1 MPRESPLFIST
12 YVLPILILILANIIQ
27 TKDEKMKII
36 VLPFKTLAP
45 KNVDSGS
52 PINITSLV
60 ENRIFTEINMT
71 SQTLIAFFNSEE
83 YAFIMTSENCPEF
96 SNYYIK
102 NSPSFTNLSE
112 RYASERMILYRDY
125 DLKTKEY
132 GYYSKM
138 EVKEYNDKKQCAI
151 LGLKMN
157 LPVYEYDRIQNF
169 VKTFYVNENINSYQ
183 WTVKYTKDNEGLVII
198 GDSPLNYDPMFKN
211 KKYEEHQTQA
221 IGESTTVDFGIDFNE
236 ITFGSKDFE
245 IKHAHFNHD
254 LGVLLVNK
262 IIYEKIKNSFFVNYL
277 GDKKICFEGWVYEKY
292 GYIYCDSN
300 KFTDSDI
307 KSLPKLIFKQTNMN
321 YIFELNY
328 EDLFMIHGEKIFFLM
343 LFRTTNGMFTFGK
356 LFFKKYLF
364 TFSFDNRI
372 IGFYNDKLDFNS
384 QKMND
389 LTNKSNYG
397 LKEKIILCIFSVVF
411 IFVLLVLFIKIKK
424 RYLSDRQKRMNELI
438 DNNYIYMSNQVK
450 NNISLNDKSKVII
463 ET

>member
-1 MPRESPLFIST
+1 MPRESPCFISK
-12 YVLPILILILANIIQ
+12 YFLPILILILANIIQ

-45 KNVDSGS
+45 ENVDSGS

-221 IGESTTVDFGIDFNE
+221 IGESTTVDFGIDFND

-328 EDLFMIHGEKIFFLM
+328 EDLFSKQKDGRIYFLIVFDLNYKTFKIGKPFL
-343 LFRTTNGMFTFGK
+343 
-356 LFFKKYLF
+356 KKYSL
-364 TFSFDNRI
+364 TVDNKKNLITYFRI
-372 IGFYNDKLDFNS
+372 KEENEDNGYSRIVWIVILSVFVVILAGTTGFFAYK
-384 QKMND
+384 
-389 LTNKSNYG
+389 
-397 LKEKIILCIFSVVF
+397 
-411 IFVLLVLFIKIKK
+411 FIKKKNKK
-424 RYLSDRQKRMNELI
+424 RANEL
-438 DNNYIYMSNQVK
+438 DEDYEYLGKENSGK
-450 NNISLNDKSKVII
+450 NSENKNGENSINGLGV
-463 ET
+463 

>member
-12 YVLPILILILANIIQ
+12 YFLPILILILANIIQ

-102 NSPSFTNLSE
+102 NSPSFTNLSQG
-112 RYASERMILYRDY
+112 YASERMILYRDY

-221 IGESTTVDFGIDFNE
+221 IGESTTVDFGIDFND

-328 EDLFMIHGEKIFFLM
+328 EDLFSKQKDGRIYFLIVFDLNYKTFKIGKPFL
-343 LFRTTNGMFTFGK
+343 
-356 LFFKKYLF
+356 KKYSL
-364 TFSFDNRI
+364 TVDNKKNLITYFRI
-372 IGFYNDKLDFNS
+372 KEENEDNGYSRIVWIVILSVFVVILAGTTGFFAYK
-384 QKMND
+384 
-389 LTNKSNYG
+389 
-397 LKEKIILCIFSVVF
+397 
-411 IFVLLVLFIKIKK
+411 FIKKKNKK
-424 RYLSDRQKRMNELI
+424 RANEL
-438 DNNYIYMSNQVK
+438 DEDYEYLGKENSGK
-450 NNISLNDKSKVII
+450 NSENKNGENSINGLGV
-463 ET
+463 

>member
-12 YVLPILILILANIIQ
+12 YFLPILILILANIIQ

-71 SQTLIAFFNSEE
+71 SQTLLAFFNSEE
-83 YAFIMTSENCPEF
+83 YAFVMTSENCPEF

-221 IGESTTVDFGIDFNE
+221 IGEGTTVDFGIDFND

-328 EDLFMIHGEKIFFLM
+328 EDLFSKQKDGRIYFLIVFDLNYKTFKIGKPFL
-343 LFRTTNGMFTFGK
+343 
-356 LFFKKYLF
+356 KKYSL
-364 TFSFDNRI
+364 TVDNKKNLITYFRI
-372 IGFYNDKLDFNS
+372 KEENEDNGYSRIVWIVILSVFVVILAGTTGFFAYK
-384 QKMND
+384 
-389 LTNKSNYG
+389 
-397 LKEKIILCIFSVVF
+397 
-411 IFVLLVLFIKIKK
+411 FIKKKNKK
-424 RYLSDRQKRMNELI
+424 RANEL
-438 DNNYIYMSNQVK
+438 DEDYEYLGKENSGK
-450 NNISLNDKSKVII
+450 NSENKNGENSINGLGV
-463 ET
+463 

>member
-12 YVLPILILILANIIQ
+12 YFLPILILILANIIQ

-328 EDLFMIHGEKIFFLM
+328 EDLFSKQKDGRIYFLIVFDLNYKTFKIGKPFL
-343 LFRTTNGMFTFGK
+343 
-356 LFFKKYLF
+356 KKYSL
-364 TFSFDNRI
+364 TVDNKKNLITYFRIKEENEDNGYSRI
-372 IGFYNDKLDFNS
+372 IWIVILSVFVVILAGTTGFFAYK
-384 QKMND
+384 
-389 LTNKSNYG
+389 
-397 LKEKIILCIFSVVF
+397 
-411 IFVLLVLFIKIKK
+411 FIKKKNKK
-424 RYLSDRQKRMNELI
+424 RANEL
-438 DNNYIYMSNQVK
+438 DEDYEYLGKENSGK
-450 NNISLNDKSKVII
+450 NSENKNGENSINGLGV
-463 ET
+463 

>member
-1 MPRESPLFIST
+1 MPRESPCFISK
-12 YVLPILILILANIIQ
+12 YFLPILILILANIIQ

-36 VLPFKTLAP
+36 VLPFKTLA
-45 KNVDSGS
+45 VDSGS
-52 PINITSLV
+52 PIDVTSLV

-183 WTVKYTKDNEGLVII
+183 WTVKYTKDNEGLVIM
-198 GDSPLNYDPMFKN
+198 GDSPLNYDPIFKN

-328 EDLFMIHGEKIFFLM
+328 EDLFSKQKDGRIYFLIVFDLNYKTFKIGKPFL
-343 LFRTTNGMFTFGK
+343 
-356 LFFKKYLF
+356 KKYSL
-364 TFSFDNRI
+364 TVDNKKNLITYFRI
-372 IGFYNDKLDFNS
+372 KEENEDNGYSRIVWIVILSVFVVILAGTTGFFAYK
-384 QKMND
+384 
-389 LTNKSNYG
+389 
-397 LKEKIILCIFSVVF
+397 
-411 IFVLLVLFIKIKK
+411 FIKKKNKK
-424 RYLSDRQKRMNELI
+424 RANEL
-438 DNNYIYMSNQVK
+438 DEDYEYLGKENSGK
-450 NNISLNDKSKVII
+450 NSENKNGENSINGLGV
-463 ET
+463 

>member
-1 MPRESPLFIST
+1 MSRESPCFISK
-12 YVLPILILILANIIQ
+12 YFLPILILILANIIQ

-262 IIYEKIKNSFFVNYL
+262 IIYEKIKNNFFVNYL

-328 EDLFMIHGEKIFFLM
+328 EDLFSKQKDGRIYFLIVFDLNYKTFKIGKPFL
-343 LFRTTNGMFTFGK
+343 
-356 LFFKKYLF
+356 KKYPL
-364 TFSFDNRI
+364 TVDNKKNLITYFRI
-372 IGFYNDKLDFNS
+372 KEENEDNGYSRIVWIVILSVFVVILAGTTGFFAYK
-384 QKMND
+384 
-389 LTNKSNYG
+389 
-397 LKEKIILCIFSVVF
+397 
-411 IFVLLVLFIKIKK
+411 FIKKKNKK
-424 RYLSDRQKRMNELI
+424 RANEL
-438 DNNYIYMSNQVK
+438 DEDYEYLGKENSGK
-450 NNISLNDKSKVII
+450 NSENKNGENSINGLGV
-463 ET
+463 

>member
-12 YVLPILILILANIIQ
+12 YFLPILILILANIIQ

-262 IIYEKIKNSFFVNYL
+262 IIYEKIKDSFFVNYL

-328 EDLFMIHGEKIFFLM
+328 EDLFSKQKDGRIYFLIVFDLNYKTFKIGKPFL
-343 LFRTTNGMFTFGK
+343 
-356 LFFKKYLF
+356 KKYSL
-364 TFSFDNRI
+364 TVDNKKNLITYFRI
-372 IGFYNDKLDFNS
+372 REENEDDGYSRIVWIVILSVFVVILAGTTGFFAYK
-384 QKMND
+384 
-389 LTNKSNYG
+389 
-397 LKEKIILCIFSVVF
+397 
-411 IFVLLVLFIKIKK
+411 FIKKKNKK
-424 RYLSDRQKRMNELI
+424 RANEL
-438 DNNYIYMSNQVK
+438 DEDYEYLGKENSGK
-450 NNISLNDKSKVII
+450 NSENKNGENSINGLGV
-463 ET
+463 

>member
-1 MPRESPLFIST
+1 MSRESPCFISK
-12 YVLPILILILANIIQ
+12 YFLPILILILANIIQ

-262 IIYEKIKNSFFVNYL
+262 IIYEKIKDSFFVNYL

-328 EDLFMIHGEKIFFLM
+328 EDLFSKQKDGRIYFLIVFDLNYKTFKIGKPFL
-343 LFRTTNGMFTFGK
+343 
-356 LFFKKYLF
+356 KKYSL
-364 TFSFDNRI
+364 TVDNKKNLITYFRI
-372 IGFYNDKLDFNS
+372 KEENEDNGYSRIVWIVILSVFVVILAGTTGFFAYK
-384 QKMND
+384 
-389 LTNKSNYG
+389 
-397 LKEKIILCIFSVVF
+397 
-411 IFVLLVLFIKIKK
+411 FIKKKNKK
-424 RYLSDRQKRMNELI
+424 RANEL
-438 DNNYIYMSNQVK
+438 DEDYEYLGKENSSK
-450 NNISLNDKSKVII
+450 NSENKNGKNSINGLGV
-463 ET
+463 

>member
-12 YVLPILILILANIIQ
+12 YFLPILILILANIIQ

-328 EDLFMIHGEKIFFLM
+328 EDLFSKQKDGRIYFLIVFDLNYKTFKIGKPFL
-343 LFRTTNGMFTFGK
+343 
-356 LFFKKYLF
+356 KKYSL
-364 TFSFDNRI
+364 TVDNKKNLITYYRI
-372 IGFYNDKLDFNS
+372 KEENEDNGYSRIVWIVILSVFVVILAGTTGFFAYK
-384 QKMND
+384 
-389 LTNKSNYG
+389 
-397 LKEKIILCIFSVVF
+397 
-411 IFVLLVLFIKIKK
+411 FIKKKNKK
-424 RYLSDRQKRMNELI
+424 RANEL
-438 DNNYIYMSNQVK
+438 DEDYEYLGKENSGK
-450 NNISLNDKSKVII
+450 NSENKNGENSINGLGV
-463 ET
+463 

>member
-12 YVLPILILILANIIQ
+12 YFLPILILILANIIQ

-102 NSPSFTNLSE
+102 NSPSFTNLSQG
-112 RYASERMILYRDY
+112 YASERMILYRDY

-221 IGESTTVDFGIDFNE
+221 IGESTTVDFGIDFND

-262 IIYEKIKNSFFVNYL
+262 IIYEKIKDSFFVNYL

-328 EDLFMIHGEKIFFLM
+328 EDLFSKQKDGRIYFLIVFDLNYKTFKIGKPFL
-343 LFRTTNGMFTFGK
+343 
-356 LFFKKYLF
+356 KKYSL
-364 TFSFDNRI
+364 TVDNKKNLITYFRI
-372 IGFYNDKLDFNS
+372 KEENEDNGYSRIVWIVILSVFVVILAGTTGFFAYK
-384 QKMND
+384 
-389 LTNKSNYG
+389 
-397 LKEKIILCIFSVVF
+397 
-411 IFVLLVLFIKIKK
+411 FIKKKNKK
-424 RYLSDRQKRMNELI
+424 RANEL
-438 DNNYIYMSNQVK
+438 DEDYEYLGKENSGK
-450 NNISLNDKSKVII
+450 NSENKNGENSINGLGV
-463 ET
+463 

>member
-1 MPRESPLFIST
+1 MSRESPCFISK
-12 YVLPILILILANIIQ
+12 YFLPILILILANIIQ

-328 EDLFMIHGEKIFFLM
+328 EDLFSKQKDGRIYFLIVFDLNYKTFKIGKPFL
-343 LFRTTNGMFTFGK
+343 
-356 LFFKKYLF
+356 KKYSL
-364 TFSFDNRI
+364 TVDNKKNLITYFRI
-372 IGFYNDKLDFNS
+372 KEENEDNGYSRIVWIVILSVFVVILAGTTGFFAYK
-384 QKMND
+384 
-389 LTNKSNYG
+389 
-397 LKEKIILCIFSVVF
+397 
-411 IFVLLVLFIKIKK
+411 FIKKKNKK
-424 RYLSDRQKRMNELI
+424 RANEL
-438 DNNYIYMSNQVK
+438 DEDYEYLGKENSGK
-450 NNISLNDKSKVII
+450 NSENKNGENSINGLGV
-463 ET
+463 

>member
-1 MPRESPLFIST
+1 MPRESPCFISK
-12 YVLPILILILANIIQ
+12 YFLPILILILANIIQ

-328 EDLFMIHGEKIFFLM
+328 EDLFSKQKDGRIYFLIVFDLNYKTFKIGKPFL
-343 LFRTTNGMFTFGK
+343 
-356 LFFKKYLF
+356 KKYSL
-364 TFSFDNRI
+364 TVDNKKNLITYFRI
-372 IGFYNDKLDFNS
+372 KEENEDNGYSRIVWIVILSVFVVILAGTTGFFAYK
-384 QKMND
+384 
-389 LTNKSNYG
+389 
-397 LKEKIILCIFSVVF
+397 
-411 IFVLLVLFIKIKK
+411 FIKKKNKK
-424 RYLSDRQKRMNELI
+424 RANEL
-438 DNNYIYMSNQVK
+438 DEDYEYLGKENSGK
-450 NNISLNDKSKVII
+450 NSENKNGENSINGLGV
-463 ET
+463 

>member
-12 YVLPILILILANIIQ
+12 YFLPILILILANIIQ

-45 KNVDSGS
+45 ENVDSGS

-198 GDSPLNYDPMFKN
+198 GDSPLNYDPMFIN

-221 IGESTTVDFGIDFNE
+221 IGESTTVDFGIDFND

-277 GDKKICFEGWVYEKY
+277 GDKKICSEGWVYEKY

-328 EDLFMIHGEKIFFLM
+328 EDLFSKQKDGRIYFLIVFDLNYKTFKIGKPFL
-343 LFRTTNGMFTFGK
+343 
-356 LFFKKYLF
+356 KKYSL
-364 TFSFDNRI
+364 TVDNKKNLITYFRI
-372 IGFYNDKLDFNS
+372 KEENEDNGYSRIVWIVILSVFVVILAGTTGFFAYK
-384 QKMND
+384 
-389 LTNKSNYG
+389 
-397 LKEKIILCIFSVVF
+397 
-411 IFVLLVLFIKIKK
+411 FIKKKNKK
-424 RYLSDRQKRMNELI
+424 RANEL
-438 DNNYIYMSNQVK
+438 DEDYEYLGKENSGK
-450 NNISLNDKSKVII
+450 NSENKNGENSINGLGV
-463 ET
+463 

>member
-12 YVLPILILILANIIQ
+12 YFLPILILILANIIQ

-45 KNVDSGS
+45 KNIDSGS

-71 SQTLIAFFNSEE
+71 SQTLLAFFNSEE

-328 EDLFMIHGEKIFFLM
+328 EDLFSKQKDGRIYFLIVFDLNYKTFKIGKPFL
-343 LFRTTNGMFTFGK
+343 
-356 LFFKKYLF
+356 KKYSL
-364 TFSFDNRI
+364 TVDNKKNLITYYRI
-372 IGFYNDKLDFNS
+372 KEENEDNGYSRIVWIVILSVFVVILAGTTGFFAYK
-384 QKMND
+384 
-389 LTNKSNYG
+389 
-397 LKEKIILCIFSVVF
+397 
-411 IFVLLVLFIKIKK
+411 FIKKKNKK
-424 RYLSDRQKRMNELI
+424 RANEL
-438 DNNYIYMSNQVK
+438 DEDYEYLGKENSGK
-450 NNISLNDKSKVII
+450 NSENKNGENSINGLGV
-463 ET
+463 

>member
-12 YVLPILILILANIIQ
+12 YFLPILILILANIIQ

-262 IIYEKIKNSFFVNYL
+262 IIYEKIKDSFFVNYL

-328 EDLFMIHGEKIFFLM
+328 EDLFSKQKDGRIYFLIVFDLNYKTFKIGKPFL
-343 LFRTTNGMFTFGK
+343 
-356 LFFKKYLF
+356 KKYSL
-364 TFSFDNRI
+364 TVDNKKNLITYFRI
-372 IGFYNDKLDFNS
+372 KEENEDNGYSRIVWIVILSVFVVILAGTTGFFAYK
-384 QKMND
+384 
-389 LTNKSNYG
+389 
-397 LKEKIILCIFSVVF
+397 
-411 IFVLLVLFIKIKK
+411 FIKKKNKK
-424 RYLSDRQKRMNELI
+424 RANEL
-438 DNNYIYMSNQVK
+438 DEDYEYLGKENSGK
-450 NNISLNDKSKVII
+450 NSENKNGENSINGLGV
-463 ET
+463 

>member
-12 YVLPILILILANIIQ
+12 YFLPILILILANIIQ

-71 SQTLIAFFNSEE
+71 SQTLLALFNSEE

-221 IGESTTVDFGIDFNE
+221 IGESTTVDFGIDFND

-328 EDLFMIHGEKIFFLM
+328 EDLFSKQKDGRIYFLIVFDLNYKTFKIGKPFL
-343 LFRTTNGMFTFGK
+343 
-356 LFFKKYLF
+356 KKYSL
-364 TFSFDNRI
+364 TVDNKKNLITYFRI
-372 IGFYNDKLDFNS
+372 KEENEDNGYSRIVWIVILSVFVVILAGTTGFFAYK
-384 QKMND
+384 
-389 LTNKSNYG
+389 
-397 LKEKIILCIFSVVF
+397 
-411 IFVLLVLFIKIKK
+411 FIKKKNKK
-424 RYLSDRQKRMNELI
+424 RANEL
-438 DNNYIYMSNQVK
+438 DEDYEYLGKENSGK
-450 NNISLNDKSKVII
+450 NSENKNGENSINGLGV
-463 ET
+463 

>member
-1 MPRESPLFIST
+1 MPRESPCFISK
-12 YVLPILILILANIIQ
+12 YFLPILILILANIIQ

-71 SQTLIAFFNSEE
+71 SQTLLAFFNSEE
-83 YAFIMTSENCPEF
+83 YAFVMTSENCPEF

-262 IIYEKIKNSFFVNYL
+262 IIYEKIKDSFFVNYL
-277 GDKKICFEGWVYEKY
+277 GDKRICFEGWVYEKY

-328 EDLFMIHGEKIFFLM
+328 EDLFSKQKDGRIYFLIVFDLNYKTFKIGKPFL
-343 LFRTTNGMFTFGK
+343 
-356 LFFKKYLF
+356 KKYSL
-364 TFSFDNRI
+364 TVDNKKNLITYYRI
-372 IGFYNDKLDFNS
+372 KEENEDNGYSRIVWIVILSVFVVILAGTTGFFAYK
-384 QKMND
+384 
-389 LTNKSNYG
+389 
-397 LKEKIILCIFSVVF
+397 
-411 IFVLLVLFIKIKK
+411 FIKKKNKK
-424 RYLSDRQKRMNELI
+424 RANEL
-438 DNNYIYMSNQVK
+438 DEDYEYLGKENSGK
-450 NNISLNDKSKVII
+450 NSENKNGENSINGLGF
-463 ET
+463 

>member
-12 YVLPILILILANIIQ
+12 YFLPILILILANIIQ

-102 NSPSFTNLSE
+102 NSPSFTNLSQG
-112 RYASERMILYRDY
+112 YASERMILYRDY

-328 EDLFMIHGEKIFFLM
+328 EDLFSKQKDGRIYFLIVFDLNYKTFKIGKPFL
-343 LFRTTNGMFTFGK
+343 
-356 LFFKKYLF
+356 KKYSL
-364 TFSFDNRI
+364 TVDNKKNLITYYRI
-372 IGFYNDKLDFNS
+372 KEENEDNGYSRIVWIVILSVFVVILAGTTGFFAYK
-384 QKMND
+384 
-389 LTNKSNYG
+389 
-397 LKEKIILCIFSVVF
+397 
-411 IFVLLVLFIKIKK
+411 FIKKKNKK
-424 RYLSDRQKRMNELI
+424 RANEL
-438 DNNYIYMSNQVK
+438 DEDYEYLGKENSGK
-450 NNISLNDKSKVII
+450 NSENKNGENSINGLGV
-463 ET
+463 

>member
-1 MPRESPLFIST
+1 MSRESPCFISK
-12 YVLPILILILANIIQ
+12 YFLPILILILANIIQ

-262 IIYEKIKNSFFVNYL
+262 IIYEKIKDSFFINYL
-277 GDKKICFEGWVYEKY
+277 SDKKICFEGWVYEKY

-328 EDLFMIHGEKIFFLM
+328 EDLFSKQKDGRIYFLIVFDLNYKTFKIGKPFL
-343 LFRTTNGMFTFGK
+343 
-356 LFFKKYLF
+356 KKYSL
-364 TFSFDNRI
+364 TVDNKKNLITYYRI
-372 IGFYNDKLDFNS
+372 KEENEDNGYSRIVWIVILSVFVVILAGTTGFFAYK
-384 QKMND
+384 
-389 LTNKSNYG
+389 
-397 LKEKIILCIFSVVF
+397 
-411 IFVLLVLFIKIKK
+411 FIKKKNKK
-424 RYLSDRQKRMNELI
+424 RANEL
-438 DNNYIYMSNQVK
+438 DEDYEYLGKENSGK
-450 NNISLNDKSKVII
+450 NSENKNGENSINGLGV
-463 ET
+463 

>member
-1 MPRESPLFIST
+1 MPRESPFFISK
-12 YVLPILILILANIIQ
+12 YFLPILILILANIIQ

-328 EDLFMIHGEKIFFLM
+328 EDLFSKQKDGRIYFLIVFDLNYKTFKIGKPFL
-343 LFRTTNGMFTFGK
+343 
-356 LFFKKYLF
+356 KKYSL
-364 TFSFDNRI
+364 TVDNKKNLITYFRI
-372 IGFYNDKLDFNS
+372 KEENEDNGYSRIVWIVILSVFVVILAGTTGFLHINL
-384 QKMND
+384 
-389 LTNKSNYG
+389 
-397 LKEKIILCIFSVVF
+397 LKKE
-411 IFVLLVLFIKIKK
+411 
-424 RYLSDRQKRMNELI
+424 
-438 DNNYIYMSNQVK
+438 
-450 NNISLNDKSKVII
+450 
-463 ET
+463 

>member
-12 YVLPILILILANIIQ
+12 YFLPILILILANIIQ

-71 SQTLIAFFNSEE
+71 SQTLLAFFNSEE

-262 IIYEKIKNSFFVNYL
+262 IIYEKIKDSFFVNYL

-328 EDLFMIHGEKIFFLM
+328 EDLFSKQKDGRIYFLIVFDLNYKTFKIGKPFL
-343 LFRTTNGMFTFGK
+343 
-356 LFFKKYLF
+356 KKYSL
-364 TFSFDNRI
+364 TVDNKKNLITYFRI
-372 IGFYNDKLDFNS
+372 KEENEDNGYSRIVWIVILSVFVVILAGTTGFFAYK
-384 QKMND
+384 
-389 LTNKSNYG
+389 
-397 LKEKIILCIFSVVF
+397 
-411 IFVLLVLFIKIKK
+411 FIKKKNKK
-424 RYLSDRQKRMNELI
+424 RANEL
-438 DNNYIYMSNQVK
+438 DEDYEYLGKENSGK
-450 NNISLNDKSKVII
+450 NSENKNGENSINGLGV
-463 ET
+463 

>member
-12 YVLPILILILANIIQ
+12 YFLPILILILANIIQ

-221 IGESTTVDFGIDFNE
+221 IGEGTTVDFGIDFNE

-328 EDLFMIHGEKIFFLM
+328 EDLFSKQKDGRIYFLIVFDLNYKTFKIGKPFL
-343 LFRTTNGMFTFGK
+343 
-356 LFFKKYLF
+356 KKYSL
-364 TFSFDNRI
+364 TVDNKKNLITYFRI
-372 IGFYNDKLDFNS
+372 KEENEDNGYSRIVWIVILSVFVVILAGTTGFFAYK
-384 QKMND
+384 
-389 LTNKSNYG
+389 
-397 LKEKIILCIFSVVF
+397 
-411 IFVLLVLFIKIKK
+411 FIKKKNKK
-424 RYLSDRQKRMNELI
+424 RANEL
-438 DNNYIYMSNQVK
+438 DEDYEYLGKENSGK
-450 NNISLNDKSKVII
+450 NSENKNGENSINGLGV
-463 ET
+463 

>member
-12 YVLPILILILANIIQ
+12 YFLPILILILANIIQ

-221 IGESTTVDFGIDFNE
+221 IGESTTVDFGIDFND

-245 IKHAHFNHD
+245 IKHAHFHHD

-262 IIYEKIKNSFFVNYL
+262 IIYEKIKDSFFVNYL

-328 EDLFMIHGEKIFFLM
+328 EDLFSKQKDGRIYFLIVFDLNYKTFKIGKPFL
-343 LFRTTNGMFTFGK
+343 
-356 LFFKKYLF
+356 KKYPL
-364 TFSFDNRI
+364 TVDNKKNLITYYRI
-372 IGFYNDKLDFNS
+372 KEENEDNGYSRIVWIAILSVFVVILAGTTGFFAYK
-384 QKMND
+384 
-389 LTNKSNYG
+389 
-397 LKEKIILCIFSVVF
+397 
-411 IFVLLVLFIKIKK
+411 FIKKKNKK
-424 RYLSDRQKRMNELI
+424 RANEL
-438 DNNYIYMSNQVK
+438 DEDYEYLGKENSGK
-450 NNISLNDKSKVII
+450 NSENKNGENSINGLGV
-463 ET
+463 

>member
-1 MPRESPLFIST
+1 MPRESPCFISK
-12 YVLPILILILANIIQ
+12 YFLPILILILANIIQ

-262 IIYEKIKNSFFVNYL
+262 IIYEKIKDSFFVNYL

-328 EDLFMIHGEKIFFLM
+328 EDLFSKQKDGRIYFLIVFDLNYKTFKIGKPFL
-343 LFRTTNGMFTFGK
+343 
-356 LFFKKYLF
+356 KKYSL
-364 TFSFDNRI
+364 TVDNKKNLITYFRI
-372 IGFYNDKLDFNS
+372 KEENEDNGYSRIVWIVILSVFVVILAGTTGFFAYK
-384 QKMND
+384 
-389 LTNKSNYG
+389 
-397 LKEKIILCIFSVVF
+397 
-411 IFVLLVLFIKIKK
+411 FIKKKNKK
-424 RYLSDRQKRMNELI
+424 RANEL
-438 DNNYIYMSNQVK
+438 DEDYEYLGKENSSK
-450 NNISLNDKSKVII
+450 NSENKNGENSINGLGV
-463 ET
+463 

>member
-12 YVLPILILILANIIQ
+12 YFLPILILILANIIQ

-328 EDLFMIHGEKIFFLM
+328 EDLFSKQKDGRIYFLIFFDL
-343 LFRTTNGMFTFGK
+343 NYKTFKIGK
-356 LFFKKYLF
+356 PFLKKYSL
-364 TFSFDNRI
+364 TVDNKKNLITYFRI
-372 IGFYNDKLDFNS
+372 KEENEDNGYSRIVWIVILSVFVVILAGTTGFFAYK
-384 QKMND
+384 
-389 LTNKSNYG
+389 
-397 LKEKIILCIFSVVF
+397 
-411 IFVLLVLFIKIKK
+411 FIKKKNKK
-424 RYLSDRQKRMNELI
+424 RANEL
-438 DNNYIYMSNQVK
+438 DEDYEYLGKENSGK
-450 NNISLNDKSKVII
+450 NSENKNGENSINGLGV
-463 ET
+463 

>member
-1 MPRESPLFIST
+1 MPMESPFFIST
-12 YVLPILILILANIIQ
+12 YFLPILILILANIIQ

-52 PINITSLV
+52 TINITSLV

-262 IIYEKIKNSFFVNYL
+262 IIYEKIKDSFFVNYL

-328 EDLFMIHGEKIFFLM
+328 EDLFSKQKDGRIYFLIVFDLNYKTFKIGKPFL
-343 LFRTTNGMFTFGK
+343 
-356 LFFKKYLF
+356 KKYSL
-364 TFSFDNRI
+364 TVDNKKNLITYFRI
-372 IGFYNDKLDFNS
+372 KEENEDNGYSRIVWIVILSVFVVILAGTTGFFAYK
-384 QKMND
+384 
-389 LTNKSNYG
+389 
-397 LKEKIILCIFSVVF
+397 
-411 IFVLLVLFIKIKK
+411 FIKKKNKK
-424 RYLSDRQKRMNELI
+424 RANEL
-438 DNNYIYMSNQVK
+438 DEDYEYLGKENSGK
-450 NNISLNDKSKVII
+450 NSENKNGENSINGLGV
-463 ET
+463 

>member
-12 YVLPILILILANIIQ
+12 YFLPILILILANIIQ

-45 KNVDSGS
+45 KNIDSGS

-71 SQTLIAFFNSEE
+71 SQTLLAFFNSEE

-221 IGESTTVDFGIDFNE
+221 IGEGTTVDFGIDFNE

-328 EDLFMIHGEKIFFLM
+328 EDLFSKQKDGRIYFLIVFDLNYKTFKIGKPFL
-343 LFRTTNGMFTFGK
+343 
-356 LFFKKYLF
+356 KKYSL
-364 TFSFDNRI
+364 TVDNKKNLITYFRIKEENEDNGYSRI
-372 IGFYNDKLDFNS
+372 IWIVILSVFVVILAGTTGFFAYK
-384 QKMND
+384 
-389 LTNKSNYG
+389 
-397 LKEKIILCIFSVVF
+397 
-411 IFVLLVLFIKIKK
+411 FIKKKNKK
-424 RYLSDRQKRMNELI
+424 RANEL
-438 DNNYIYMSNQVK
+438 DEDYEYLGKENSGK
-450 NNISLNDKSKVII
+450 NSENKNGENSINGLGV
-463 ET
+463 

>member
-1 MPRESPLFIST
+1 MPRESPCFISK
-12 YVLPILILILANIIQ
+12 YFLPILILILANIIQ

-71 SQTLIAFFNSEE
+71 SQTLLAFFNSEE
-83 YAFIMTSENCPEF
+83 YAFVMTSENCPEF

-125 DLKTKEY
+125 DLKTKKY

-157 LPVYEYDRIQNF
+157 LPVYEHDRIQNF

-262 IIYEKIKNSFFVNYL
+262 IIYEKIKDSFFVNYL

-328 EDLFMIHGEKIFFLM
+328 EDLFSKQKDGRIYFLIVFDLNYKTFKIGKPFL
-343 LFRTTNGMFTFGK
+343 
-356 LFFKKYLF
+356 KKYSL
-364 TFSFDNRI
+364 TVDNKKNLITYYRI
-372 IGFYNDKLDFNS
+372 KEENEDNGYSRIVWIVILSVFVVILAGTTGFFAYK
-384 QKMND
+384 
-389 LTNKSNYG
+389 
-397 LKEKIILCIFSVVF
+397 
-411 IFVLLVLFIKIKK
+411 FIKKKNKK
-424 RYLSDRQKRMNELI
+424 RANEL
-438 DNNYIYMSNQVK
+438 DEDYEYLGKENSGK
-450 NNISLNDKSKVII
+450 NSENKNGENSINGLGV
-463 ET
+463 

>member
-12 YVLPILILILANIIQ
+12 YFLPILILILANIIQ

-102 NSPSFTNLSE
+102 NSPSFTNLSQG
-112 RYASERMILYRDY
+112 YASERMILYRDY

-328 EDLFMIHGEKIFFLM
+328 EDLFSKQKDGRIYFLIVFDLNYKTFKIGKPFL
-343 LFRTTNGMFTFGK
+343 
-356 LFFKKYLF
+356 KKYSL
-364 TFSFDNRI
+364 TVDNKKNLITYFRI
-372 IGFYNDKLDFNS
+372 KEENEDNGYSRIVWIVILSVFVVILAGTTGFFAYK
-384 QKMND
+384 
-389 LTNKSNYG
+389 
-397 LKEKIILCIFSVVF
+397 
-411 IFVLLVLFIKIKK
+411 FIKKKNKK
-424 RYLSDRQKRMNELI
+424 RANEL
-438 DNNYIYMSNQVK
+438 DKDYEYLGKENSGK
-450 NNISLNDKSKVII
+450 NSENKNGENSINGLGV
-463 ET
+463 

>member
-1 MPRESPLFIST
+1 MPRESPCFISK
-12 YVLPILILILANIIQ
+12 YFLPILILILANIIQ

-36 VLPFKTLAP
+36 VLPFKTLA
-45 KNVDSGS
+45 VDSGS
-52 PINITSLV
+52 PIDVTSLV

-71 SQTLIAFFNSEE
+71 SQTLLAFFNSEE

-328 EDLFMIHGEKIFFLM
+328 EDLFSKQKDGRIYFLIFFDL
-343 LFRTTNGMFTFGK
+343 NYKTFKIGK
-356 LFFKKYLF
+356 PFLKKYSL
-364 TFSFDNRI
+364 TVDNKKNLITYFRI
-372 IGFYNDKLDFNS
+372 KEENEDNGYSRIVWIVILSVFVVILAGTTGFFAYK
-384 QKMND
+384 
-389 LTNKSNYG
+389 
-397 LKEKIILCIFSVVF
+397 
-411 IFVLLVLFIKIKK
+411 FIKKKNKK
-424 RYLSDRQKRMNELI
+424 RANEL
-438 DNNYIYMSNQVK
+438 DEDYEYLGKENSGK
-450 NNISLNDKSKVII
+450 NSENKNGENSINGLGV
-463 ET
+463 

>member
-12 YVLPILILILANIIQ
+12 YFLPILILILANIIQ

-262 IIYEKIKNSFFVNYL
+262 IIYEKIKNNFFVNYL

-292 GYIYCDSN
+292 GYIYCDSH

-328 EDLFMIHGEKIFFLM
+328 EDLFSKQKDGRIYFLIVFDLNYKTFKIGKPFL
-343 LFRTTNGMFTFGK
+343 
-356 LFFKKYLF
+356 KKYPL
-364 TFSFDNRI
+364 TVDNKKNLITYFRI
-372 IGFYNDKLDFNS
+372 KEENEDNGYSRIVWIVILSVFVVILAGTTGFFAYK
-384 QKMND
+384 
-389 LTNKSNYG
+389 
-397 LKEKIILCIFSVVF
+397 
-411 IFVLLVLFIKIKK
+411 FIKKKNKK
-424 RYLSDRQKRMNELI
+424 RANEL
-438 DNNYIYMSNQVK
+438 DEDYEYLGKENSGK
-450 NNISLNDKSKVII
+450 NSENKNGENSINGLGV
-463 ET
+463 

>member
-1 MPRESPLFIST
+1 MSRESPCFIST
-12 YVLPILILILANIIQ
+12 YFLPILILILANIIQ

-45 KNVDSGS
+45 KNVDSAS

-102 NSPSFTNLSE
+102 NSPSFTNLSQG
-112 RYASERMILYRDY
+112 YASERMILYRDY

-328 EDLFMIHGEKIFFLM
+328 EDLFSKQKDGRIYFLIVFDLNYKTFKIGKPFL
-343 LFRTTNGMFTFGK
+343 
-356 LFFKKYLF
+356 KKYSL
-364 TFSFDNRI
+364 TVDNKKNLITYFRI
-372 IGFYNDKLDFNS
+372 KEENEDNGYSRIVWIVILSVFVVILAGTTGFFAYK
-384 QKMND
+384 
-389 LTNKSNYG
+389 
-397 LKEKIILCIFSVVF
+397 
-411 IFVLLVLFIKIKK
+411 FIKKKNKK
-424 RYLSDRQKRMNELI
+424 RANEL
-438 DNNYIYMSNQVK
+438 DEDYEYLGKENSGK
-450 NNISLNDKSKVII
+450 NSENKNGENSINGLGV
-463 ET
+463 

>member
-12 YVLPILILILANIIQ
+12 YFLPILILILANIIQ

-71 SQTLIAFFNSEE
+71 SQTLLAFFNSEE

-102 NSPSFTNLSE
+102 NSPSFTNLSQG
-112 RYASERMILYRDY
+112 YASERMILYRDY

-262 IIYEKIKNSFFVNYL
+262 IIYEKIKDSFFVNYL

-328 EDLFMIHGEKIFFLM
+328 EDLFSKQKDGRIYFLIVFDLNYKTFKIGKPFL
-343 LFRTTNGMFTFGK
+343 
-356 LFFKKYLF
+356 KKYSL
-364 TFSFDNRI
+364 TVDNKKNLITYFRI
-372 IGFYNDKLDFNS
+372 KEENEDNGNSRIVWIVILSVFVVILAGTTGFFAYK
-384 QKMND
+384 
-389 LTNKSNYG
+389 
-397 LKEKIILCIFSVVF
+397 
-411 IFVLLVLFIKIKK
+411 FIKKKNKK
-424 RYLSDRQKRMNELI
+424 RANEL
-438 DNNYIYMSNQVK
+438 DEDYEYLGKENSGK
-450 NNISLNDKSKVII
+450 NSENKNGENSINGLGV
-463 ET
+463 

>member
-1 MPRESPLFIST
+1 MPRESPFFISK
-12 YVLPILILILANIIQ
+12 YFLPILILILAKIIQ

-102 NSPSFTNLSE
+102 NSPSFTNLSQG
-112 RYASERMILYRDY
+112 YASERMILYRDY

-221 IGESTTVDFGIDFNE
+221 IGEGTTVDFGIDFND

-262 IIYEKIKNSFFVNYL
+262 IIYEKIKDSFFVNYL

-328 EDLFMIHGEKIFFLM
+328 EDLFSKQKDGRIYFLIVFDLNYKTFKIGKPFL
-343 LFRTTNGMFTFGK
+343 
-356 LFFKKYLF
+356 KKYSL
-364 TFSFDNRI
+364 TVDNKKNLITYFRI
-372 IGFYNDKLDFNS
+372 KEENEDNGYSRIVWIVILSVFVVILAGTTGFFAYK
-384 QKMND
+384 
-389 LTNKSNYG
+389 
-397 LKEKIILCIFSVVF
+397 
-411 IFVLLVLFIKIKK
+411 FIKKKNKK
-424 RYLSDRQKRMNELI
+424 RANEL
-438 DNNYIYMSNQVK
+438 DEDYEYLGKENSGK
-450 NNISLNDKSKVII
+450 NSENKNGENSINGLGV
-463 ET
+463 

>member
-12 YVLPILILILANIIQ
+12 YFLPILILILANIIQ

-71 SQTLIAFFNSEE
+71 SQTLLAFFNSEE

-262 IIYEKIKNSFFVNYL
+262 IIYEKIKNNFFVNYL

-328 EDLFMIHGEKIFFLM
+328 EDLFSKQKDGRIYFLIVFDLNYKTFKIGKPFL
-343 LFRTTNGMFTFGK
+343 
-356 LFFKKYLF
+356 KKYPL
-364 TFSFDNRI
+364 TVDNKKNLITYFRI
-372 IGFYNDKLDFNS
+372 KEENEDNGYSRIVWIVILSVFVVILAGTTGFFAYK
-384 QKMND
+384 
-389 LTNKSNYG
+389 
-397 LKEKIILCIFSVVF
+397 
-411 IFVLLVLFIKIKK
+411 FIKKKNKK
-424 RYLSDRQKRMNELI
+424 RANEL
-438 DNNYIYMSNQVK
+438 DEDYEYLGKENSGK
-450 NNISLNDKSKVII
+450 NSENKNGENSINGLGV
-463 ET
+463 

>member
-71 SQTLIAFFNSEE
+71 SQTLLAFFNSEE

-262 IIYEKIKNSFFVNYL
+262 IIYEKIKDSFFVNYL

-328 EDLFMIHGEKIFFLM
+328 EDLFSKQKDGRIYFLIVFDLNYKTFKIGKPFL
-343 LFRTTNGMFTFGK
+343 
-356 LFFKKYLF
+356 KKYSL
-364 TFSFDNRI
+364 TVDNKKNLITYFRI
-372 IGFYNDKLDFNS
+372 KEENEDNGYSRIVWIVILSVFVVILAGTTGFFAYK
-384 QKMND
+384 
-389 LTNKSNYG
+389 
-397 LKEKIILCIFSVVF
+397 
-411 IFVLLVLFIKIKK
+411 FIKKKNKK
-424 RYLSDRQKRMNELI
+424 RANEL
-438 DNNYIYMSNQVK
+438 DEDYEYLGKENSGK
-450 NNISLNDKSKVII
+450 NSENKNGENSINGLGV
-463 ET
+463 

>member
-1 MPRESPLFIST
+1 MSRESPCFISK
-12 YVLPILILILANIIQ
+12 YFLPILILILANIIQ

-102 NSPSFTNLSE
+102 NSPIFTNLSQG
-112 RYASERMILYRDY
+112 YASERMILYRDY

-328 EDLFMIHGEKIFFLM
+328 EDLFSKQKDGRIYFLIVFDLNYKTFKIGKPFL
-343 LFRTTNGMFTFGK
+343 
-356 LFFKKYLF
+356 KKYSL
-364 TFSFDNRI
+364 TVDNKKNLITYFRI
-372 IGFYNDKLDFNS
+372 KEENEDNGYSRIVWIVILSVFVVILAGTTGFFAYK
-384 QKMND
+384 
-389 LTNKSNYG
+389 
-397 LKEKIILCIFSVVF
+397 
-411 IFVLLVLFIKIKK
+411 FIKKKNKK
-424 RYLSDRQKRMNELI
+424 RANEL
-438 DNNYIYMSNQVK
+438 DEDYEYLGKENSGK
-450 NNISLNDKSKVII
+450 NSENKNGENSINGLGV
-463 ET
+463 

>member
-12 YVLPILILILANIIQ
+12 YFLPILILILANIIQ

-221 IGESTTVDFGIDFNE
+221 IGESTTVDFGIDFND

-328 EDLFMIHGEKIFFLM
+328 EDLFSKQKDGRIYFLIVFDLNYKTFKIGKPFL
-343 LFRTTNGMFTFGK
+343 
-356 LFFKKYLF
+356 KKYSL
-364 TFSFDNRI
+364 TVDNKKNLITYFRI
-372 IGFYNDKLDFNS
+372 KEENEDNGYSRIVWIVILSVFVVILAGTTGFFAYK
-384 QKMND
+384 
-389 LTNKSNYG
+389 
-397 LKEKIILCIFSVVF
+397 F
-411 IFVLLVLFIKIKK
+411 IKKKIKK
-424 RYLSDRQKRMNELI
+424 RANEL
-438 DNNYIYMSNQVK
+438 DEDYEYLGKENSGK
-450 NNISLNDKSKVII
+450 NSENKNGENSINGLGV
-463 ET
+463 

>member
-1 MPRESPLFIST
+1 MPRESPFFISK
-12 YVLPILILILANIIQ
+12 YFLPILILILANIIQ

-71 SQTLIAFFNSEE
+71 SQTLLAFFNSEE
-83 YAFIMTSENCPEF
+83 YAFVMTSENCPEF

-262 IIYEKIKNSFFVNYL
+262 IIYEKIKNNFFVNYL

-292 GYIYCDSN
+292 GYIYCESN

-328 EDLFMIHGEKIFFLM
+328 EDLFSKQKDGRIYFLIVFDLNYKTFKIGKPFL
-343 LFRTTNGMFTFGK
+343 
-356 LFFKKYLF
+356 KKYSL
-364 TFSFDNRI
+364 TVDNKKNLITYYRI
-372 IGFYNDKLDFNS
+372 KEENEDNGYSRIVWIVILSVFVVILAGTTGFFAYK
-384 QKMND
+384 
-389 LTNKSNYG
+389 
-397 LKEKIILCIFSVVF
+397 
-411 IFVLLVLFIKIKK
+411 FIKKKNKK
-424 RYLSDRQKRMNELI
+424 RANEL
-438 DNNYIYMSNQVK
+438 DEDYEYLGKENSGK
-450 NNISLNDKSKVII
+450 NSENKNGENSINGLGF
-463 ET
+463 